1 MPLMPRQNWRVPT
14 STITRHTPSPSPTS
28 TYSIPASCSP
38 LTLYSGYEISIAP
51 DSTITLTNSA
61 VATPECFTS
70 TYSATTSAVAVP
82 ELNSNGSDEELS
94 SSDLRDPFYASTIP
108 MAYSISATTT
118 LAYVLLF
125 LLFLPNPPNSRPW
138 LQKVATLTVV
148 ICLTIAFAET
158 TTVLKEEYKLVGSSL
173 YSLTNEAREVRRRV
187 VGGTVIRVGR
197 IISDLFLW
205 LAQVQTLIRLFPRE
219 REKVIIKW
227 AGFGLILLDTVFS
240 ILQSFVSPGANADS
254 FLDAIPALSY
264 LFQIALSLLYASC
277 VIYYSFAKR
286 KYSYFYPHSLFKP
299 STPGSKQYG
308 GRSIVLVATLSIAS
322 VLTPIV
328 FFLLDIAQKDIAGW
342 GDYIRWVGAASASAV
357 VWEWV
362 DRIEGLER
370 EECKGGVLGR
380 EVFDEDEEEDGFQG
394 DGATRRRSSRRRRG
408 QDGDQ
413 DCQGALG
420 TGVPLSRATTVASA
434 STAYAVNM
442 RRVETADTFLR
453 RFPTSISSGGVS
465 GFNGGR
471 GGATP
476 VTTRSASTVSVQRG
490 DTLAIEEML
499 RVSPRPMS
507 ITFDD
512 AQSEKGAEWD
522 DDASNSNSAPLPLPS
537 NAISVPSSTPATP
550 PPIPPP
556 PSSDPSSIW
565 PWRKR
570 RRRDHEHNA
579 GTGATPSTATIT
591 TTTTTT
597 TSSPRQRDRVQPAVP
612 RVSLPVTIIPAPPRG
627 AQGSWGAVE
636 RARALAEA
644 EQAERTRIAASVEL
658 PPSRSTFRTNGGA
671 GRGGDQ

>member
-1 MPLMPRQNWRVPT
+1 MPRQNWRASTTARPT
-14 STITRHTPSPSPTS
+14 HTHASTSATF
-28 TYSIPASCSP
+28 SIPASCSP
-38 LTLYSGYEISIAP
+38 LTLYSGYEISLSP
-51 DSTITLTNSA
+51 TSTLTLTNSA
-61 VATPECFTS
+61 VATPGCFTS
-70 TYSATTSAVAVP
+70 TQSAVSSAVAVP
-82 ELNSNGSDEELS
+82 ELHGNGTDEELS

-158 TTVLKEEYKLVGSSL
+158 TTVLQEEYKLVGSSL

-187 VGGTVIRVGR
+187 VSGTVIRVGR

-227 AGFGLILLDTVFS
+227 AGFGLILFDTVFS
-240 ILQSFVSPGANADS
+240 ILQSFVSPGARADS

-308 GRSIVLVATLSIAS
+308 GRSIVLVAMLSISS

-328 FFLLDIAQKDIAGW
+328 FFLLDIAQTDIASW

-394 DGATRRRSSRRRRG
+394 DGATRRRSGRRG
-408 QDGDQ
+408 RGSDS
-413 DCQGALG
+413 QGGAG
-420 TGVPLSRATTVASA
+420 TGVPLSRETTVASA

-442 RRVETADTFLR
+442 RRVETADTFLG
-453 RFPTSISSGGVS
+453 RFPTSISSGGIS
-465 GFNGGR
+465 GGR
-471 GGATP
+471 DRATP
-476 VTTRSASTVSVQRG
+476 VTARSASTVSGQRG
-490 DTLAIEEML
+490 DTPAIEEEVEAT
-499 RVSPRPMS
+499 RVSPRPLS
-507 ITFDD
+507 ATADD
-512 AQSEKGAEWD
+512 EWD
-522 DDASNSNSAPLPLPS
+522 DDYSNSSGAPPSLPS
-537 NAISVPSSTPATP
+537 GTNNTASMLSSTLATP

-556 PSSDPSSIW
+556 SSDTSTIW
-565 PWRKR
+565 SWRKR
-570 RRRDHEHNA
+570 RRRDHEHDA
-579 GTGATPSTATIT
+579 GSGTTPTIT
-591 TTTTTT
+591 S
-597 TSSPRQRDRVQPAVP
+597 TSSPSRQRDRAQLTP
-612 RVSLPVTIIPAPPRG
+612 RAPLPVTIIPAPPRG
-627 AQGSWGAVE
+627 AQGSWDAVE

-644 EQAERTRIAASVEL
+644 EQTERARIAASVEL
-658 PPSRSTFRTNGGA
+658 PPSRSTFRTNGGT
-671 GRGGDQ
+671 GRGED

>member
-14 STITRHTPSPSPTS
+14 STTVRPSSTS
-28 TYSIPASCSP
+28 TFTIPASCSP
-38 LTLYSGYEISIAP
+38 VTLYSGYEISFGP
-51 DSTITLTNSA
+51 TSTLTLTDSA

-70 TYSATTSAVAVP
+70 THSAATSAIAVP
-82 ELNSNGSDEELS
+82 ELNGNGTDEELS

-158 TTVLKEEYKLVGSSL
+158 TTVLQEEYKLVGSSL

-240 ILQSFVSPGANADS
+240 ILQSFVSPGATADS

-264 LFQIALSLLYASC
+264 LFQITLSLLYASC
-277 VIYYSFAKR
+277 VIYYSLAKR

-308 GRSIVLVATLSIAS
+308 GRSIILVATLSISS

-394 DGATRRRSSRRRRG
+394 DGATRRRSGRRRRG
-408 QDGDQ
+408 HDDQGDT
-413 DCQGALG
+413 G
-420 TGVPLSRATTVASA
+420 TGVPLSRATTVAST

-442 RRVETADTFLR
+442 RRVETADTFMR
-453 RFPTSISSGGVS
+453 RFPTSISSGG
-465 GFNGGR
+465 GR
-471 GGATP
+471 DRATP
-476 VTTRSASTVSVQRG
+476 ATNRSASTVSGQRG
-490 DTLAIEEML
+490 DTPAIEEEVGVTN
-499 RVSPRPMS
+499 VSPRPLS
-507 ITFDD
+507 ATVDD
-512 AQSEKGAEWD
+512 AQSEKNEWD
-522 DDASNSNSAPLPLPS
+522 DDYLNSNGTPLSPPSGTNNTTSVFSRTPL
-537 NAISVPSSTPATP
+537 TP
-550 PPIPPP
+550 PLIPP
-556 PSSDPSSIW
+556 PSSDASTFW
-565 PWRKR
+565 PWRKL
-570 RRRDHEHNA
+570 RRRDHEYDA
-579 GTGATPSTATIT
+579 GSGITPTITSTTPS
-591 TTTTTT
+591 
-597 TSSPRQRDRVQPAVP
+597 SRQRDRAQPTP
-612 RVSLPVTIIPAPPRG
+612 RAPLPVTIIPAPPRG
-627 AQGSWGAVE
+627 AQGSWDAVE

-644 EQAERTRIAASVEL
+644 EQTERTRVAASVEL

-671 GRGGDQ
+671 GRGGD